1 MFSMDLLSLK
11 ILAIFKLKPENV
23 VGIRQGLLFPSQRFK
38 QTNKQ
43 TNLRPMGIRR
53 KENTARKWQD

>member
-38 QTNKQ
+38 QTNKPQ
-43 TNLRPMGIRR
+43 AHGD
-53 KENTARKWQD
+53 KEKREHS